1 MTLRIGMKDPPP
13 PPVRGGLKTG
23 NGMLKQG
30 VEAKGRIMNEISLGN
45 LIKKER
51 ESQGLSQE
59 QLCEGVCEPVTLSR
73 LETGKSIPAMHRL
86 RALLQKLGLPE
97 ERAYVLLG
105 KNEIEIAELEREI
118 NKLHVRFEQAPLS
131 DRPAIRAEAE
141 EKHGE
146 LERLAGKDDRLVQQM
161 ILRSKFVLGKED
173 GPYGLEEGM
182 ALLLKAIRLTSP
194 NFRLNRISLGLYS
207 ENEIRLINSM
217 ATLNAENGDP
227 HEAVDIL
234 KQLFAYLKA
243 STKLAPGVRALIPM
257 VAFNYSRELC
267 AIERYDKAIEIAEYG
282 KSLCVEWGYYLFLP
296 DLLAVLAE
304 CYFYKNEPRKSAELY
319 QDAYVLYKVIGNDH
333 DRKTIQTEAKERLG
347 LELDRL
353 LFESS

>member
-1 MTLRIGMKDPPP
+1 
-13 PPVRGGLKTG
+13 
-23 NGMLKQG
+23 
-30 VEAKGRIMNEISLGN
+30 MNEISLGN
-45 LIKKER
+45 LIRKER
-51 ESQGLSQE
+51 EAQGLSQE
-59 QLCEGVCEPVTLSR
+59 QLCEGICEPMTLSR

-86 RALLQKLGLPE
+86 RALLQRLGLPE
-97 ERAYVLLG
+97 EKAYALLS

-141 EKHGE
+141 EKHEE

-194 NFRLNRISLGLYS
+194 NFRLDRISLGLYS

-217 ATLNAENGDP
+217 ATLNAESGDP

-243 STKLAPGVRALIPM
+243 STKLAPRVRTQIPL

-267 AIERYDKAIEIAEYG
+267 ATERYDKAIEIAEYG

-333 DRKTIQTEAKERLG
+333 DRKTIQAEAKERLG
-347 LELDRL
+347 LELDSL
-353 LFESS
+353 LF